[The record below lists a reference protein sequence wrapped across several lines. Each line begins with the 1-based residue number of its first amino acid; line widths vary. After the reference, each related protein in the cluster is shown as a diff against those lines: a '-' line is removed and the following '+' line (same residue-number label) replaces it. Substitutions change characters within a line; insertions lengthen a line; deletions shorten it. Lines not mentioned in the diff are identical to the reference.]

1 MGLVLDEKSMVI
13 CGDHSA
19 RRAGHPHHPL
29 GMKRD
34 VTERPTVP

>member
-1 MGLVLDEKSMVI
+1 MGLVLDGKSMVI

-29 GMKRD
+29 WMKRD
-34 VTERPTVP
+34 ELSPRTVT